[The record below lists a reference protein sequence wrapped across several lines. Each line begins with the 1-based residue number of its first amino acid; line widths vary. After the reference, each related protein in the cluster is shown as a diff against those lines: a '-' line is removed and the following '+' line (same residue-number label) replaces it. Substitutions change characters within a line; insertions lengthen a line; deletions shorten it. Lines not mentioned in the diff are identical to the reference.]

1 MILQSGV
8 EISRIEQ
15 HLQKQEIVNLISSM
29 ALSNKTYELSN
40 GSSIPKRFFADLE
53 RRFGI
58 PISKNMDSKAAMICS
73 YYGIEWTA
81 DCDSSESPSG
91 GGGTVTKQ
99 GLLHLLAAT
108 KKALAQEIKE

>member
-1 MILQSGV
+1 
-8 EISRIEQ
+8 
-15 HLQKQEIVNLISSM
+15 
-29 ALSNKTYELSN
+29 
-40 GSSIPKRFFADLE
+40 
-53 RRFGI
+53 
-58 PISKNMDSKAAMICS
+58 MDSKAAMICS

>member
-1 MILQSGV
+1 M
-8 EISRIEQ
+8 EISSIEQ

-29 ALSNKTYELSN
+29 ALSNKVYKLSN

-58 PISKNMDSKAAMICS
+58 PVSKSMDSKAAMICS
-73 YYGIEWTA
+73 YYGIEWST

-91 GGGTVTKQ
+91 GGGTVTKL

-108 KKALAQEIKE
+108 KKGLAHELKE